1 MQPTADL
8 RDQIV
13 RLFADRLNLD
23 VPSGGTDLFE
33 AGALDSMA
41 FVELL
46 AHLEREFGIAVSLQ
60 DLEMDNFRTIERIA
74 GFVAARRGRAGNGS

>member
-1 MQPTADL
+1 MQPAAEL
-8 RDQIV
+8 QERIV

-46 AHLEREFGIAVSLQ
+46 AHLESEFGIAVSLQ

-74 GFVAARRGRAGNGS
+74 GFVAARRGSEGNGS

>member
-1 MQPTADL
+1 MQPAEL
-8 RDQIV
+8 QERIV

-46 AHLEREFGIAVSLQ
+46 AHLESEFGIAVSLQ
-60 DLEMDNFRTIERIA
+60 DIEMDNFRTIERIA
-74 GFVAARRGRAGNGS
+74 GFVAARRGSAGNGS

>member
-1 MQPTADL
+1 MNAAADIE
-8 RDQIV
+8 DKIV

-23 VPSGGTDLFE
+23 VPSGGTDLFD

-74 GFVAARRGRAGNGS
+74 GFVAARRGSGGNGS

>member
-1 MQPTADL
+1 MQPAADL
-8 RDQIV
+8 QERIV

-23 VPSGGTDLFE
+23 VPAGGTDLFE

-74 GFVAARRGRAGNGS
+74 GFVAARRGSDGNGS